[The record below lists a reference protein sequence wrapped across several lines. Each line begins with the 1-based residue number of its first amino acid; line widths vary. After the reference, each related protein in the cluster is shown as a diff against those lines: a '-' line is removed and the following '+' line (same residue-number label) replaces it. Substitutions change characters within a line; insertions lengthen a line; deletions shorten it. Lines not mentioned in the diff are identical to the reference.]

1 MKNILFLLFL
11 VGICFGLELSDEQK
25 QYLKEK
31 KTITFCVD
39 PDWEPFEIINSEGKH
54 EGIGADIIRLIGQ
67 RVGVKIELV
76 KTKTWDET
84 LEFSKAKK
92 CDILSF
98 LNETPQRNEWLTF
111 TKPIFSDP
119 NVLVGRI
126 DSKYIEDISKE
137 KLSIA
142 LPRGTA
148 MSERFAKDFPNLTII
163 PTQTEGEAFRLVEDR
178 KADITLR
185 SLIVTAYTIKKEG
198 LFNLKIIGEPK
209 GYENNLAIGV
219 LQDRAII
226 RDILNLGIATLT
238 KKDIDA
244 IVNNHVTIVVEKVT
258 IIDIAVWIFGVVLI
272 ILVVIF
278 LWNHILRKKVAHEVA
293 KNLQQKEQL
302 IQKQKQ
308 AEMGNIIANISHQ
321 WRDALSN
328 ISSYNLETLVKL
340 DFDYEITKEEQ
351 QKNAKNIEKS
361 IDFMSDTMKRF
372 LEFYKQSDTITAF
385 DGKSLLEETMMIID
399 MKLKLHKMEVTI
411 KEDVP
416 FDLVGIKNEWMNVWL
431 NLIINSMN
439 AAIKKEIKNPK
450 IEVVFSSD
458 KVIFRDNC
466 GGIDASMLQK
476 IERGENSGL
485 GIAMSKEI
493 LKKYNFSLLIENIE
507 NGVEFR
513 VESIL

>member
-1 MKNILFLLFL
+1 MKKILFLLFL
-11 VGICFGLELSDEQK
+11 VGICFGLELSDDQK
-25 QYLKEK
+25 KYLKEK
-31 KTITFCVD
+31 KIITMCVD
-39 PDWEPFEIINSEGKH
+39 PDWEPFEIINSDGKH
-54 EGIGADIIRLIGQ
+54 EGIGADIIRLIGE

-98 LNETPQRNEWLTF
+98 LNETPKRKEWLTF

-178 KADITLR
+178 KADMTLR

-219 LQDRAII
+219 LKDRAII
-226 RDILNLGIATLT
+226 KDILNLGISTLT
-238 KKDIDA
+238 KKDIDT
-244 IVNNHVTIVVEKVT
+244 IVNKHVTIVVEKVT
-258 IIDIAVWIFGVVLI
+258 IIDVAVWIFGAVLF
-272 ILVVIF
+272 LLATIF
-278 LWNHILRKKVAHEVA
+278 LWNHILRKKVAKEVA
-293 KNLQQKEQL
+293 KNLRQKEQL

-321 WRDALSN
+321 WRDTLSN
-328 ISSYNLETLVKL
+328 ISSINLEILAKL
-340 DFDYEITKEEQ
+340 DFDYEIDKEEQ
-351 QKNAKNIEKS
+351 YKNAKKIEKS
-361 IDFMSDTMKRF
+361 ITFMSDTMKRF
-372 LEFYKQSDTITAF
+372 LEFYKQSDTIDRY
-385 DGKSLLEETMMIID
+385 DGKTLFKETLTIID
-399 MKLKLHKMEVTI
+399 IKLKFHKMEITI
-411 KEDVP
+411 EEEGAFV
-416 FDLVGIKNEWMNVWL
+416 VEGIKNEWMNIWL
-431 NLIINSMN
+431 NFIVNSIN
-439 AAIKKEIKNPK
+439 AAVKNGIKNPK
-450 IEVVFSSD
+450 IEVVFKSKS
-458 KVIFRDNC
+458 VIFRDNC
-466 GGIDASMLQK
+466 GGIEPLILQN
-476 IERGENSGL
+476 IERDENSGL
-485 GIAMSKEI
+485 GLAMSKEI
-493 LKKYNFSLLIENIE
+493 LKKYDFRLIVTNSK
-507 NGVEFR
+507 NGAEFR
-513 VESIL
+513 VESNR